1 MIEPLGTS
9 LGVWLGVT
17 WALGGGAA
25 FMTGQALAATWRPF
39 AHALPYALL
48 LGLGTR
54 FLIFALFEGVLL
66 SPTGYLLDGAV
77 LYGIATAAYRMTRA
91 RKMAAQYPWLYEQT
105 GLFSWRD
112 RREG

>member
-1 MIEPLGTS
+1 MIELLGTS
-9 LGVWLGVT
+9 LGVWMGVT

-48 LGLGTR
+48 LGLGAR
-54 FLIFALFEGVLL
+54 FLIFALFQGVLL
-66 SPTGYLLDGAV
+66 SPTGYALDSLV
-77 LYGIATAAYRMTRA
+77 LFGIASAAFRMTRA
-91 RKMAAQYPWLYEQT
+91 RKMATQYPWLYEQT

-112 RREG
+112 RRAG